1 MQTGKK
7 DHGEKDQD
15 IEIDLDALLNGD
27 AAAFERV
34 VHQESPRL
42 FRMIMRIVR
51 DEDEAKS
58 ILQETFL
65 QAYKRLGTF
74 RRESKFSTW
83 LYAIG
88 LNLARAALRKL
99 RRFDTLEE
107 NQIDRLQPSFA
118 NGMQTSQSEAWNPQK
133 LAEQSERKRIVHE
146 AIAKLPEDYRMVIT
160 LRDIE
165 EMSTIEVAQVLDIS
179 EGAVRVRLHRA
190 RQAMRKLLDQHFL

>member
-1 MQTGKK
+1 M
-7 DHGEKDQD
+7 
-15 IEIDLDALLNGD
+15 EIDLDALLSGD
-27 AAAFERV
+27 PAAFERV

-51 DEDEAKS
+51 DEEEAKS
-58 ILQETFL
+58 ILQETYL

-99 RRFDTLEE
+99 KRFDTLDE
-107 NQIDRLQPSFA
+107 NQIDKLQPSFS
-118 NGMQTSQSEAWNPQK
+118 NGMQMGHSETWSPHK
-133 LAEQSERKRIVHE
+133 IAEQSERKRIVHE
-146 AIAKLPEDYRMVIT
+146 TIAKLPEDYRMVIT

-165 EMSTIEVAQVLDIS
+165 EMSTIEVAQVLNIS

-190 RQAMRKLLDQHFL
+190 RQAMRKLLDKHFL